1 MSELEPNAG
10 TGGEGTSATE
20 TETTA
25 AESEDTIFSPI
36 GLRDVVVA
44 KLLTDPKGGTPTYDT
59 VVPLVGAIDFDFQ
72 DNSGDPDVQDYDD
85 GEHDV
90 VMPEPKTTGTL
101 ELADLPPA
109 SLAMLEGHRIDDN
122 GVVVRNSEDK
132 PPYFAWGFKSV
143 KSNGEDR
150 YTWYYKGRASRESTK
165 YTTKKRKEV
174 ARQTS
179 KLKVTFVKLNST
191 GNDKVYVDEN
201 TEAFA
206 SAKATFFTA
215 PYMPTFTE

>member
-1 MSELEPNAG
+1 MPDNEQTAED
-10 TGGEGTSATE
+10 TGM
-20 TETTA
+20 
-25 AESEDTIFSPI
+25 DTIFSPI

-44 KLLTDPKGGTPTYDT
+44 ELLTDPVGGTPTYGPVT
-59 VVPLVGAIDFDFQ
+59 PLVGAIDFDFQ

-90 VMPEPKTTGTL
+90 IMPEPETTGTL

-109 SLAMLEGHRIDDN
+109 SLAMLEGHKVDDN
-122 GVVVRNSEDK
+122 GVVVRNNEDK

-143 KSNGEDR
+143 KSNGKDR

-174 ARQTS
+174 NRQTS

-191 GNDKVYVDEN
+191 GNDKVYVDED
-201 TEAFA
+201 TPEFA
-206 SAKATFFTA
+206 SAKETFFSA
-215 PYMPTFTE
+215 PYTPVFA